1 MLTYNFS
8 IWKSHYSRNH
18 YLFTI
23 ISGSQLKSPVIKVPS
38 IMNFHL
44 RGNFI
49 LAKTTLE
56 RLFWQKIHV
65 TFFFASLLNLQC
77 LESSVFYVLKCSVK
91 QMLWAVETSWR
102 SHRKLGRLCQVCPHY
117 LYGVQPLGS
126 DWNPQIFIF
135 LSNGDSSS
143 VVPTFED

>member
-38 IMNFHL
+38 IMNIHL

-56 RLFWQKIHV
+56 ILFWQKIYV
-65 TFFFASLLNLQC
+65 TLFFTSLLNLQC
-77 LESSVFYVLKCSVK
+77 LESSAFYVLKCSVK

-102 SHRKLGRLCQVCPHY
+102 SHGEVGKTTSSLF
-117 LYGVQPLGS
+117 PLPVWCATTGKWLESS
-126 DWNPQIFIF
+126 DLHFP
-135 LSNGDSSS
+135 L
-143 VVPTFED
+143 